1 MIPHNPTEDL
11 PSTETECCD
20 IGGCGEPWADTV
32 DAANGPRLLR
42 LCESHH
48 DEWTA
53 AARSMSAE
61 IEEQAGRAGVHAAPL
76 ARSMAPFFALAR
88 EYDARRRNGR
98 KGAA

>member
-1 MIPHNPTEDL
+1 
-11 PSTETECCD
+11 
-20 IGGCGEPWADTV
+20 
-32 DAANGPRLLR
+32 
-42 LCESHH
+42 
-48 DEWTA
+48 
-53 AARSMSAE
+53 MSAE